1 MAARPRFTSPF
12 RPILRSGGAV
22 QLGVAAEAGG
32 ILLRGLSPGEV
43 ALLQRLDGSLDE
55 PGVYA
60 AARVCGVLPR
70 RAAQLLD
77 LLREQDLLRDLDPRR
92 GQHRPLDGRTAAP
105 VPSPR
110 PVGTVDGTAGGGGFV
125 VVDGPGPLAAS
136 VARLLRAE
144 GVERVQA
151 GVWAADAADAELRL
165 TGSVAPDLVVL
176 VAHGALDARAGE
188 PWRRRSVPHLPL
200 VADGTR
206 VVVGPL
212 VTGDPAQPCLYCLR
226 LTRSELDAE
235 WPAVEAQSRGGA
247 AWCDEP
253 LLAMGAG
260 MAAMLARTVVADSG
274 MPAGVPVGVSVEAR
288 SPWPRVDHR
297 RWERHTNCPHH
308 DARDGQAS
316 QAGRGTR

>member
-32 ILLRGLSPGEV
+32 ILLRGLSAGEV

-55 PGVYA
+55 RGVLA
-60 AARVCGVLPR
+60 AARACGVLPR
-70 RAAQLLD
+70 RAAELLD
-77 LLREQDLLRDLDPRR
+77 LLRDQDLLGGRDLRLERR
-92 GQHRPLDGRTAAP
+92 AAVP
-105 VPSPR
+105 VHGPR
-110 PVGTVDGTAGGGGFV
+110 PGRTVDGSADAGRFV

-144 GVERVQA
+144 GVERVQS
-151 GVWAADAADAELRL
+151 GVWAADAVDAELRL
-165 TGSVAPDLVVL
+165 TGSDAPDLVVL

-188 PWRRRSVPHLPL
+188 PWRRRAVSHLPV

-212 VTGDPAQPCLYCLR
+212 VTDDPAQPCLYCLR
-226 LTRSELDAE
+226 LTRSELDTE
-235 WPAVEAQSRGGA
+235 WPVVEAQSRGA
-247 AWCDEP
+247 TVWCDES

-260 MAAMLARTVVADSG
+260 MAAMLARAVVAPG
-274 MPAGVPVGVSVEAR
+274 ETPTGVPVGVSVEAR
-288 SPWPRVDHR
+288 PPWPRVDHR
-297 RWERHTNCPHH
+297 RWERHTDCPHH
-308 DARDGQAS
+308 GDRDGQA
-316 QAGRGTR
+316 GRAAR